1 MIQKI
6 ILGVS
11 GVLVAWL
18 LTSCGTTSPVTTPS
32 GLGVPETN
40 KPPVVTQP
48 STGPR
53 VGELLVEAYACRWG
67 GIVNGAEEVF
77 ATLVLR
83 NKSNKNVSNARVKVT
98 FKSTNGQEVG
108 KTYDFARNLVP
119 DEMNVKGPNIVEAR
133 LAWPTGASLKSCQAT
148 LEKADYTN

>member
-6 ILGVS
+6 ILAIS

-18 LTSCGTTSPVTTPS
+18 LTSCGTTSPVTPS
-32 GLGVPETN
+32 GLGVPET
-40 KPPVVTQP
+40 KPPLVSQP

-67 GIVNGAEEVF
+67 GIVNGKEEVF

-83 NKSNKNVSNARVKVT
+83 NKSNKSVSNARVKVT

-108 KTYDFARNLVP
+108 NTYDFARNLVP
-119 DEMNVKGPNIVEAR
+119 DELNVKGPNIVEAR